1 MRKAL
6 LASLCLLAIVGG
18 GAAAAPRIVNENVTV
33 AAEPILNFGIG
44 RAEQVRF
51 GKLDYLGGIELL
63 AGNRHVGGLSGLVV
77 SPDGGSLLAVTD
89 NGLWFRAELEQ
100 DAAARPLAIRNASI
114 APMVGP
120 DGKPLL
126 SGGLADTEA
135 VTRNEKG
142 EVFVSVEGRHSILAF
157 PAPFDLNER
166 ARPIALPQGI
176 SKLRYNK
183 GLEALA
189 ASPSSGPLKGA
200 LVAIAER
207 GQSYDD
213 DMPGFLVGGA
223 RPGQFTVRRSGDFD
237 ATDAAFLP
245 DGDLLLLE
253 RRFNLRHGI
262 GMRIR
267 RIAAASLMPGAVVDG
282 DVLIEAGF
290 THQIDNMEGLAV
302 HRLPAGDVILTVI
315 SDDNRSILQRTLLL
329 RFRLAE

>member
-1 MRKAL
+1 MRQPL
-6 LASLCLLAIVGG
+6 LAALGLLLLAGG
-18 GAAAAPRIVNENVTV
+18 EAAAAPEIAIEKVTV
-33 AAEPILNFGIG
+33 AAEPIPNFGIG

-63 AGNRHVGGLSGLVV
+63 AGNRHVGGLSGLLV
-77 SPDGGSLLAVTD
+77 SPDGASLLGVTD
-89 NGLWFRAELEQ
+89 NGLWFTAELEQ
-100 DAAARPLAIRNASI
+100 DASGRPLAIRNAFI
-114 APMVGP
+114 APVIGP
-120 DGKPLL
+120 DGKPLI
-126 SGGLADTEA
+126 SGGRADTEA

-142 EVFVSVEGRHSILAF
+142 EVFVSLEGRHSILAY
-157 PAPFDLNER
+157 PAPFDVR
-166 ARPIALPQGI
+166 ARAR
-176 SKLRYNK
+176 KLRLPEGVSRLRHNK

-189 ASPSSGPLKGA
+189 ASLSSGPLGGA

-207 GQSYDD
+207 GPSQDD
-213 DMPGFLVGGA
+213 DMPGFLIGGPH
-223 RPGQFTVRRSGDFD
+223 PGTFAVRRSGDFD

-267 RIAAASLMPGAVVDG
+267 RIAAANLKAGAIVDG
-282 DVLIEAGF
+282 EVLIEAGF

-302 HRLPAGDVILTVI
+302 HPSPEGGVILTII